1 MPNLHRI
8 AGLVYYS
15 NVMTNLYHRLV
26 FQTYSRQQRDSRG
39 GYYSVSVAGGYFI
52 HVGGPRR
59 GKTIGLYKSA
69 ISHVSYTGYYIS
81 SIGIRETLHS
91 VYGGNCC
98 IGCRLP
104 AVLRRGLSEPDS
116 KRYVVP
122 SGYSNA
128 GFMPSWT
135 ARRTYIEA

>member
-26 FQTYSRQQRDSRG
+26 FQTYSRQQRDLRG
-39 GYYSVSVAGGYFI
+39 GYYSVSVAGGYLI

-59 GKTIGLYKSA
+59 GKTIGLYRSA
-69 ISHVSYTGYYIS
+69 ISHVSYGGAYIAG
-81 SIGIRETLHS
+81 IGIREAVHGTYSGKCHTA
-91 VYGGNCC
+91 Y
-98 IGCRLP
+98 RLP
-104 AVLRRGLSEPDS
+104 TVLRRVLSEPDS

-122 SGYSNA
+122 SGYTSA
-128 GFMPSWT
+128 GVMPSWT
-135 ARRTYIEA
+135 AS

>member
-26 FQTYSRQQRDSRG
+26 FQTYSHQQRDSRG

-98 IGCRLP
+98 IGYRLP
-104 AVLRRGLSEPDS
+104 VILRRVLNEPDTQ
-116 KRYVVP
+116 RRVVP
-122 SGYSNA
+122 SGYS
-128 GFMPSWT
+128 GTEVMHSW
-135 ARRTYIEA
+135 RYR

>member
-26 FQTYSRQQRDSRG
+26 FQTYSRQERDLRG
-39 GYYSVSVAGGYFI
+39 RYYPVSVAGGYLI

-59 GKTIGLYKSA
+59 GKTIGLYRSA
-69 ISHVSYTGYYIS
+69 ISHVSYGGAYIS
-81 SIGIRETLHS
+81 GIGIREAVHEAYS
-91 VYGGNCC
+91 GKCHPAYG
-98 IGCRLP
+98 LP
-104 AVLRRGLSEPDS
+104 AVLRRVLSEPDS
-116 KRYVVP
+116 KRCAVP

-128 GFMPSWT
+128 GVMSSWT
-135 ARRTYIEA
+135 AR